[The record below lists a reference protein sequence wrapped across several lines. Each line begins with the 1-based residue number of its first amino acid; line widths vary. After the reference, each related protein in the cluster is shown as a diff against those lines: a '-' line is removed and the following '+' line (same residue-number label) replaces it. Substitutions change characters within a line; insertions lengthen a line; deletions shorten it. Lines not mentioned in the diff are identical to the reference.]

1 MTFLPKVLF
10 MAVLISSLLVSLGRS
25 QSADDWYE
33 TGRTALNAGAP
44 ARAVMAFKNAV
55 TRNPSAA
62 NWRWL
67 GEAHAKL
74 ERWDEAT
81 DAFDRSI
88 QKYRALGDT
97 VTALALENRTNPYR
111 QQAEVYVWNAGTWR
125 DTNRA
130 RLEPGVGL
138 MLGVYVDETGLSR
151 AGTISNKLGRSTA
164 VYFRY
169 HKLLPKNL
177 TTVDRPFFPTRFVEA
192 VNRVGS
198 AVHLALEP
206 GVPLAQLSPS
216 LFEQFARAV
225 RDSGTPTFIRFASEF
240 NDPNNEWSRNPALYR
255 AQFRR
260 FANTL
265 HRIAPNAA
273 MVWMPMAARLE
284 VIDAYYPGRDAVD
297 WVGLSL
303 YSTPFANG
311 KLEQNNLRV
320 SPLDAIKPF
329 YDQYARFHPMQ
340 ISEFAASHETLLTPN
355 VDHTRFAVQKL
366 KMLYWGAA
374 MRFPRLKAINWLD
387 LDMIRSRFIATE
399 RSAERRNNY
408 ALTPAKLAAFEPILR
423 EPYFMKNPVLEPI
436 QRPRVLKGEV
446 LADTALEISVW
457 VKTFEPYPARVEYRL
472 NNSVVLNSSN
482 WPYRAKLPKLKP
494 GWHRLEFRA
503 FGSDG
508 KVLLSRTKSFTAR

>member
-1 MTFLPKVLF
+1 
-10 MAVLISSLLVSLGRS
+10 MAVLVSILLASLGRS

-33 TGRTALNAGAP
+33 TGRSALNAGAP
-44 ARAVMAFKNAV
+44 VKAVVAFKNAV
-55 TRNPSAA
+55 ARNPSAA

-74 ERWDEAT
+74 ERFDEAT
-81 DAFDRSI
+81 DAFDQSI
-88 QKYRALGDT
+88 RKYRVLGDT

-125 DTNRA
+125 DTKRA

-138 MLGVYVDETGLSR
+138 LLGVYVDETSLNRS
-151 AGTISNKLGRSTA
+151 GTISSKLGRPVA

-169 HKLLPKNL
+169 HKLLPENL
-177 TTVDRPFFPTRFVEA
+177 TTGNRPFFPTRFVEA
-192 VNRVGS
+192 VNRVGG

-206 GVPLAQLSPS
+206 GVPLSQLSPS
-216 LFEQFARAV
+216 LFERFANAV

-240 NDPNNEWSRNPALYR
+240 NDPNNEWSRDPALYR

-260 FANTL
+260 FANIL

-273 MVWMPMAARLE
+273 MVWMPMASKLE
-284 VIDAYYPGRDAVD
+284 GIGAYYPGRDAVD

-320 SPLDAIKPF
+320 SPLDVIQPF
-329 YDQYARFHPMQ
+329 YDKFAKFHPMQ
-340 ISEFAASHETLLTPN
+340 ISEFASSHETLLTAN

-387 LDMIRSRFIATE
+387 LDMIRSRFVATE

-408 ALTPAKLAAFEPILR
+408 GLTPAKLAAFAPILS

-436 QRPRVLKGEV
+436 QRPRVLAGEV
-446 LADTALEISVW
+446 LADTELEISAW
-457 VKTFEPYPARVEYRL
+457 IKTFEPYPARVEYRL
-472 NNSVVLNSSN
+472 NKSLMLNTSQ
-482 WPYRAKLPKLKP
+482 WPYRAKLPKLKS
-494 GWHRLEFRA
+494 GFHHLELRA
-503 FGSDG
+503 FDGDG
-508 KVLLSRTKSFTAR
+508 KVLLFRKKSFMVR